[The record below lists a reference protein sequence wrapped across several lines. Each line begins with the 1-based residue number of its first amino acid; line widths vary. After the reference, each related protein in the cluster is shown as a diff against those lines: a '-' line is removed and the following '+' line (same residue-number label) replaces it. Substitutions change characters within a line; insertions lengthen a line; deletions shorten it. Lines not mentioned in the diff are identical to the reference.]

1 MKPLGTITACF
12 PHVDEETRN
21 ILQSIMDEAK
31 DLDDFAEILCNRA
44 CVESFTPLAIYFAY
58 FFSFNQSKFNL
69 IDKLQEARKYS
80 VLAKPL
86 LLSVQTI
93 RGLHVEWREFRKA
106 IAEAIEASQG
116 DWITCHIYMG
126 WKRFVEGLYPESST
140 DSRALG
146 ILESKIEIDHD
157 LSFFLSYLY
166 SIRANRLSGER
177 SVNEAIKMF
186 NQAIIQ
192 AKEHDNILDYTS
204 LLAQKANL
212 VKRINIDEALSILE
226 VHREVCERFGF
237 IAGVADN
244 DLNLGHIAM
253 AKGEFNLGVHYQD
266 RYLQVHSS
274 LRFPSGYPST
284 LIAQL
289 YNMMGDGAKALELI
303 TGTRQEIDR
312 GNILFTLIHEAW
324 ALVNLDRID
333 EAEKSITKAKEL
345 VLKSDDEVRLGLTYF
360 VEGLIEKSRHEF
372 ASASYT
378 LENALDIFE
387 RYYSQAFVNITL
399 IHLTDIEI
407 ESFSYKT
414 TNEKLESSG
423 PWMKK
428 LLDLVA
434 KKDLPGIDAQS
445 KLLRAKFLFK
455 QAQFTQSKKLIKE
468 VLKTSKFPG
477 LQYLENMVK
486 LMLPELLI

>member
-1 MKPLGTITACF
+1 M
-12 PHVDEETRN
+12 
-21 ILQSIMDEAK
+21 
-31 DLDDFAEILCNRA
+31 
-44 CVESFTPLAIYFAY
+44 
-58 FFSFNQSKFNL
+58 
-69 IDKLQEARKYS
+69 DKLQEARKYS

-86 LLSVQTI
+86 LLIVQTI
-93 RGLHVEWREFRKA
+93 RGLHVEWRESRKA

-116 DWITCHIYMG
+116 DWIACHIYMG
-126 WKRFVEGLYPESST
+126 WRQFVEGLYLESST
-140 DSRALG
+140 DSGALG
-146 ILESKIEIDHD
+146 ILESKIEIDSE
-157 LSFFLSYLY
+157 LRFFLSELY
-166 SIRANRLSGER
+166 GIKARRLSKER
-177 SVNEAIKMF
+177 SINEAIKMF

-192 AKEHDNILDYTS
+192 AKEHDDLLDYAL

-212 VKRINIDEALSILE
+212 VKRTNIDEALSILE
-226 VHREVCERFGF
+226 MHREVCEKIGF
-237 IAGVADN
+237 IEGVAVN
-244 DLNLGHIAM
+244 DLHLGHIAM
-253 AKGEFNLGVHYQD
+253 AKGEYNLGVHYHD
-266 RYLQVHSS
+266 RHRQIRSS
-274 LRFPSGYPST
+274 LGGPSGYAST

-289 YNMMGDGAKALELI
+289 YNMMGDGARALELI
-303 TGTRQEIDR
+303 TNTRQEIDR

-333 EAEKSITKAKEL
+333 EAEKSITKAREL

-407 ESFSYKT
+407 ESFSYET
-414 TNEKLESSG
+414 TNEKPESSG

-434 KKDLPGIDAQS
+434 KRNFPGIDAQS

-477 LQYLENMVK
+477 LQYLENIVK

>member
-1 MKPLGTITACF
+1 
-12 PHVDEETRN
+12 
-21 ILQSIMDEAK
+21 
-31 DLDDFAEILCNRA
+31 
-44 CVESFTPLAIYFAY
+44 
-58 FFSFNQSKFNL
+58 
-69 IDKLQEARKYS
+69 
-80 VLAKPL
+80 
-86 LLSVQTI
+86 
-93 RGLHVEWREFRKA
+93 
-106 IAEAIEASQG
+106 
-116 DWITCHIYMG
+116 
-126 WKRFVEGLYPESST
+126 
-140 DSRALG
+140 
-146 ILESKIEIDHD
+146 
-157 LSFFLSYLY
+157 
-166 SIRANRLSGER
+166 
-177 SVNEAIKMF
+177 
-186 NQAIIQ
+186 
-192 AKEHDNILDYTS
+192 
-204 LLAQKANL
+204 
-212 VKRINIDEALSILE
+212 
-226 VHREVCERFGF
+226 
-237 IAGVADN
+237 
-244 DLNLGHIAM
+244 
-253 AKGEFNLGVHYQD
+253 
-266 RYLQVHSS
+266 
-274 LRFPSGYPST
+274 
-284 LIAQL
+284 
-289 YNMMGDGAKALELI
+289 
-303 TGTRQEIDR
+303 
-312 GNILFTLIHEAW
+312 ILFTLIHEAW